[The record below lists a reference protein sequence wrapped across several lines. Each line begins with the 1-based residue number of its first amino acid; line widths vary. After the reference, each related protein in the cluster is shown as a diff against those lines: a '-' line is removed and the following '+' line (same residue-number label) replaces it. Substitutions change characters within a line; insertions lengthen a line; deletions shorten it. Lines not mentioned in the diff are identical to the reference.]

1 MLKIHMKQNINF
13 IFNKWE
19 STALRHLND
28 SKVFIEDSNDIDD
41 VYKNIEECNS
51 SKKLKILIVFD
62 DMIADMLSNEKLD
75 PIVNVLLISGRKLNI
90 SLVFIKE
97 SYFAMPKNIRLNSLQ
112 YSIMKT
118 PNKQELQN
126 IAINHL
132 SDIDFKDFMNL
143 YKNVL
148 QNHITF

>member
-1 MLKIHMKQNINF
+1 
-13 IFNKWE
+13 
-19 STALRHLND
+19 
-28 SKVFIEDSNDIDD
+28 
-41 VYKNIEECNS
+41 
-51 SKKLKILIVFD
+51 
-62 DMIADMLSNEKLD
+62 MLSNEKLD

-97 SYFAMPKNIRLNSLQ
+97 SYFAMSKNIRLNSLH
-112 YSIMKT
+112 YSIMKI

-132 SDIDFKDFMNL
+132 SDIDFKDFMNF

-148 QNHITF
+148 QNHVIF

>member
-1 MLKIHMKQNINF
+1 
-13 IFNKWE
+13 
-19 STALRHLND
+19 
-28 SKVFIEDSNDIDD
+28 
-41 VYKNIEECNS
+41 
-51 SKKLKILIVFD
+51 
-62 DMIADMLSNEKLD
+62 MLSNEKLD

-97 SYFAMPKNIRLNSLQ
+97 SYFAMLKNIRLNSLH
-112 YSIMKT
+112 YSIMKI

-132 SDIDFKDFMNL
+132 SDIDFKDFMNF

-148 QNHITF
+148 QNHVIF